1 MKITIVGPGA
11 MGCLFAALLARKE
24 ARFLL
29 VGVIN
34 TAVGYGSYALL
45 VFLGLEFIRIRAN
58 RLFPLERT
66 AEYIQRK
73 GEKNALAATVYFCV
87 AAIATIFFFD
97 ENAVIIGLSVAP
109 LSDMAAAL
117 VGIGIG
123 KHRIVEG
130 KTLEGSAAGVAMALG
145 IALLLSAGIMTAL
158 VLGVIFLA
166 LDLMELGIDDN
177 FTLPLAMVAAVF
189 LIEVLL

>member
-1 MKITIVGPGA
+1 MQDRLRRELSRKALHLTGITVPVAYFLLGRD
-11 MGCLFAALLARKE
+11 FALLYTSA
-24 ARFLL
+24 
-29 VGVIN
+29 
-34 TAVGYGSYALL
+34 ALL

-97 ENAVIIGLSVAP
+97 ENAVIIGLSVAL

>member
-1 MKITIVGPGA
+1 MQDRLRRELSRKALHLTGITVPVAYFLLGRD
-11 MGCLFAALLARKE
+11 FALLYTSA
-24 ARFLL
+24 
-29 VGVIN
+29 
-34 TAVGYGSYALL
+34 ALL

-97 ENAVIIGLSVAP
+97 ENAVIIGLSVAR
-109 LSDMAAAL
+109 LIEMAAAL